1 MDKKMIE
8 SILLY
13 EVQEKGANFSVG
25 ERQLLCIARAI
36 LRKPKILIM
45 DEATAS
51 IDEATD
57 QHIQI
62 MIKTEFS
69 NVLLLIILGNCDN
82 HRTQS
87 QDYYSV

>member
-1 MDKKMIE
+1 MDKELVSK
-8 SILLY
+8 ILLY
-13 EVQEKGANFSVG
+13 EVQEKGGNFSVG

-36 LRKPKILIM
+36 LRKPKVLIM

-62 MIKTEFS
+62 MIKTEFTDVIS
-69 NVLLLIILGNCDN
+69 SVIIGNCYN
-82 HRTQS
+82 NCTQS
-87 QDYYSV
+87 ENYNPI